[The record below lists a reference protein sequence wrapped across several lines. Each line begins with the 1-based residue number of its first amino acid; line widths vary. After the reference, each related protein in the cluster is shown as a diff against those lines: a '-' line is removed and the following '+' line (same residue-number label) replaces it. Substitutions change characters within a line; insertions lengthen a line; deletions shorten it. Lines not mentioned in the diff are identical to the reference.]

1 MRRVLVALVVSL
13 VLAAAAGYVFW
24 VVPTRQAVAIG
35 SGMLA
40 KQMCSCMFVAER
52 SEPECRADQFDSM
65 DPIRVE
71 ILTEP
76 SGVRAFVPWLGERSA
91 TWRRGL
97 GCTLR

>member
-40 KQMCSCMFVAER
+40 KQM
-52 SEPECRADQFDSM
+52 
-65 DPIRVE
+65 
-71 ILTEP
+71 
-76 SGVRAFVPWLGERSA
+76 
-91 TWRRGL
+91 
-97 GCTLR
+97 